1 MNKTKLL
8 PGRIIF
14 LCIITILL
22 NLVSFPAYTQTITI
36 YWNDVKQE
44 IDGFGASAAFKQADN
59 LKKFPAAT
67 RTEILDLLFS
77 QTTGIGLSMV
87 RNMVGDGSMSEWG
100 NDIDGPIETIEPQ
113 NGNWNFNAVDEQIWF
128 MKEAEARGCTR
139 FYSTVWSPPR
149 WMKDNN
155 SCING
160 GSVISSM
167 YDEYAEYLYQYVHEY
182 MANRNNITIYAISV
196 ANEPNLSTGYSSCKW
211 TGEQFRTLIRD
222 HVGPRFNSSNTKIIV
237 GEDSNWSEGPANATL
252 NDSSAA
258 QYLDIVA
265 SHNYNNSSYNAFSN
279 AQSKNKK
286 VWQTEVSNL
295 GNNDSSM
302 SDGMKWARQI
312 HNFLINAQGNSWCYW
327 WTICYK
333 VNPAKGEALININT
347 SNNTYFT
354 NKRLYTMGNYSKF
367 IRPGWYRIATSTS
380 SSNGV
385 LVSAFK
391 NTSTNDFAIV
401 AINENG
407 NTQTRS
413 FTIDGNAVSS
423 VTPYVSS
430 SSSDLA
436 ELSPISVTNGTFS
449 ASLPANSVTTFS
461 SGGTPVGNL
470 GDVNNDNS
478 IDIIDALLIAQYYV
492 GLDPAGFDVSVA
504 DVNCDGRVD
513 IVDALLIAQYYVGLV
528 SEFC

>member
-1 MNKTKLL
+1 MNKELIVPPK
-8 PGRIIF
+8 IKF
-14 LCIITILL
+14 FCIITLL
-22 NLVSFPAYTQTITI
+22 LSLFTHQVCAQTITI
-36 YWNDVKQE
+36 YWDQVRQE
-44 IDGFGASAAFKQADN
+44 IDGFGGSAAFKQADN
-59 LKKFPAAT
+59 LRKFPAST

-77 QTTGIGLSMV
+77 RTTGIGLSMV

-113 NGNWNFNAVDEQIWF
+113 NGVWNFDAVDEQIWF

-139 FYSTVWSPPR
+139 FFSTVWSPPR

-160 GSVISSM
+160 GSVLTGM

-182 MANRNNITIYAISV
+182 MQNRNNITIYAISV
-196 ANEPNLSTGYSSCKW
+196 ANEPNLSTSYSSCRW

-222 HVGPRFNSSNTKIIV
+222 YVGPRFEGSSTQIIV
-237 GEDSNWSEGPANATL
+237 GEDSEWTEDPAVPTL
-252 NDSSAA
+252 NDSTAA
-258 QYLDIVA
+258 RYLDIVG
-265 SHNYNNSSYNAFSN
+265 SHNYNGSSYHLFSN
-279 AQSKNKK
+279 ARSKNKK

-302 SDGMKWARQI
+302 TDGMRWAKQI
-312 HNFLINAQGNSWCYW
+312 HNFLTNAEGNSWCYW

-347 SNNTYFT
+347 SNSTYFT

-367 IRPGWYRIATSTS
+367 IRPGWYRISTSTA

-391 NTSTNDFAIV
+391 NTVTNDFAIV

-407 NTQTRS
+407 NSQTRS
-413 FTIDGNAVSS
+413 FSLDGYSVNSVIPHVTSS
-423 VTPYVSS
+423 G
-430 SSSDLA
+430 SDLA
-436 ELSPISVTNGTFS
+436 QGNAISVSNGTFS
-449 ASLPANSVTTFS
+449 ASLPGNSVTTFAS
-461 SGGTPVGNL
+461 SGSGPGDP
-470 GDVNNDNS
+470 GDVNNDNL

-492 GLDPAGFDVSVA
+492 GLDPSGFDISLA
-504 DVNCDGRVD
+504 DVDCNNEVD
-513 IVDALLIAQYYVGLV
+513 IIDALLVAQYYVGLIT
-528 SEFC
+528 SFC